1 MMTVFNVRFTSSAP
15 KVMDFGNRLAKNSA
29 MRFDRVIRIGASEL
43 ITMQRIPANGVRY
56 VPA

>member
-1 MMTVFNVRFTSSAP
+1 
-15 KVMDFGNRLAKNSA
+15 MDFGNRLAKNSA